1 MIEKFEELE
10 GRSRGETSA
19 ADLPKVQKLRKEL
32 CDAQVNLVQLVM
44 LSTCI
49 SYPASEF

>member
-1 MIEKFEELE
+1 MIERFEELE
-10 GRSRGETSA
+10 SRNPGETSA

-32 CDAQVNLVQLVM
+32 CDAEVNPIEFIVL

-49 SYPASEF
+49 SCF